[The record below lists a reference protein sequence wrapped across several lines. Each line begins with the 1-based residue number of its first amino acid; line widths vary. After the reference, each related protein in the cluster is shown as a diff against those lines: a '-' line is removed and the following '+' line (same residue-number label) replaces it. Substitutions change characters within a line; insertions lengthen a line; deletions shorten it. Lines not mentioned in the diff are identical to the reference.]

1 MARETYSP
9 ENTSIIGAAQ
19 RLRSAG
25 GYDTVLIAD
34 RGARAAAPA
43 RELKRNGAEGTRIL
57 GTERWSGE
65 EEVAR
70 SPVLEGSMYASVSES
85 RLLQFV
91 NSYQQRF
98 GDAPDRLAT
107 LGYDAVLLTIRM
119 TRDWPVGS
127 PFPTQ
132 QLYNSG
138 GFLGIDGPFR
148 FDRSGIAQR
157 ALEVRRIERG
167 KVLTAD
173 PAPASFGQ

>member
-1 MARETYSP
+1 M
-9 ENTSIIGAAQ
+9 
-19 RLRSAG
+19 
-25 GYDTVLIAD
+25 
-34 RGARAAAPA
+34 
-43 RELKRNGAEGTRIL
+43 
-57 GTERWSGE
+57 
-65 EEVAR
+65 
-70 SPVLEGSMYASVSES
+70 
-85 RLLQFV
+85 
-91 NSYQQRF
+91 
-98 GDAPDRLAT
+98 
-107 LGYDAVLLTIRM
+107 LLTIRM